1 MLAPLQP
8 ALLSE
13 FHAEFVVWQPPR
25 YNSVESCPGFE
36 GALCSTLR
44 DHEINRLFQAQE
56 QRGSQAK
63 SPGGLHGRTGNSWMN
78 SKAKRKL
85 TEDGSTDR
93 SSGIYTDRDSLSSQG
108 SL

>member
-13 FHAEFVVWQPPR
+13 FHAEVVVWQPPCYKR
-25 YNSVESCPGFE
+25 VESYPGSKVQAIL
-36 GALCSTLR
+36 GSTLR

-63 SPGGLHGRTGNSWMN
+63 SPGGLHG
-78 SKAKRKL
+78 
-85 TEDGSTDR
+85 
-93 SSGIYTDRDSLSSQG
+93 
-108 SL
+108 